1 MTIKS
6 KILIVEDD
14 QPIRELYQLKLELAG
29 YRVMVAEN
37 GKIGL
42 AMAERFMPDLILL
55 DLRMPVMTGDEML
68 RQLREKE
75 WGKDMLIIILTNISK
90 SEAPMVLRLLNV
102 DQYIIKV
109 HHTPQQLLDIIDNTL
124 KRHNKDWLFSV

>member
-68 RQLREKE
+68 RLLREKE

-102 DQYIIKV
+102 DQYIVKV

-124 KRHNKDWLFSV
+124 KRHNKD